1 MTSQTQAH
9 SLEELLDMA
18 IAMVS
23 NRPVAIAT
31 QSHTDQV
38 DKAGQPYIDHPLRVM
53 EAGNT
58 LPEKIV
64 GVLHDAVED
73 SDLTLEDLAEAGFPE
88 EILAAIDAMT
98 KREHESYDTY
108 LERVMGNAIALRV
121 KIADM
126 TDNMDISRISH
137 PTEKDWTRL
146 EKYQAILP
154 RLQQRLKES
163 THPRD

>member
-1 MTSQTQAH
+1 MSTQPR
-9 SLEELLDMA
+9 SLEELLVTA
-18 IAMVS
+18 IE
-23 NRPVAIAT
+23 IAT
-31 QSHTDQV
+31 QSHTHQV

-53 EAGNT
+53 KAGQT

-73 SDLTLEDLAEAGFPE
+73 SDLTLAELAEAGFPE
-88 EILAAIDAMT
+88 EILAAIDAIT
-98 KREHESYDTY
+98 KREHEPYNTY
-108 LERVMGNAIALRV
+108 LERVMANGIALRV

-126 TDNMDISRISH
+126 TDNMDISRIAH
-137 PTEKDWTRL
+137 PTEKDWMRL

-163 THPRD
+163 THPRN